1 MHARVRS
8 FVFVVTAVVALG
20 VAAAPAFAIR
30 APDPLP
36 TTGSGSAAMPTPA
49 PGPRPSSADDQLGR
63 RVTDNAVLPV
73 GPTPTDNRVEG
84 IAALPV
90 PTPTPTPTPAPGAVT
105 AEACTELLLAN
116 RGVADQ
122 VFETVNAEQAKQ
134 LVVARTEM
142 HQRAA
147 ASIARNEKHVI
158 LAYVAMWL
166 LAVGF
171 VVFLWRRQAGLK
183 AQIDTLRA
191 DLERAT
197 K

>member
-1 MHARVRS
+1 MP
-8 FVFVVTAVVALG
+8 VV
-20 VAAAPAFAIR
+20 PR
-30 APDPLP
+30 A
-36 TTGSGSAAMPTPA
+36 
-49 PGPRPSSADDQLGR
+49 
-63 RVTDNAVLPV
+63 
-73 GPTPTDNRVEG
+73 PTDNRVAG

-90 PTPTPTPTPAPGAVT
+90 PTPPPAPAGAVT

-116 RGVADQ
+116 RGVADT

-134 LVVARTEM
+134 LVAARTET

-147 ASIARNEKHVI
+147 ASIQKNEKHVI
-158 LAYVAMWL
+158 LAYGAMWL

-171 VVFLWRRQAGLK
+171 VLFLWRRQAGLK
-183 AQIDTLRA
+183 AQIETLRA